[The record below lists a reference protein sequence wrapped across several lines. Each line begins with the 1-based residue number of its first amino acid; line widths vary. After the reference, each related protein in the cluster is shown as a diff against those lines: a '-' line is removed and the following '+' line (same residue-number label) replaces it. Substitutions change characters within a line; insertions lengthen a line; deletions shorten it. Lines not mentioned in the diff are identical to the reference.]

1 MINRVSATGLSV
13 RNYWNR
19 YTEDALDL
27 CDALATIIEE
37 VTDDKSLPK
46 YERRR
51 KWPRRGTGVSCASMA
66 TIGGKCLASLLRA
79 ACVVV
84 RAPIFTFQGGK
95 VRDLWML
102 SDMHGVIERLRAR

>member
-1 MINRVSATGLSV
+1 VVEEGNCVTGEL
-13 RNYWNR
+13 RFCGYH
-19 YTEDALDL
+19 
-27 CDALATIIEE
+27 
-37 VTDDKSLPK
+37 
-46 YERRR
+46 RRE
-51 KWPRRGTGVSCASMA
+51 
-66 TIGGKCLASLLRA
+66 CLASLLRA

>member
-1 MINRVSATGLSV
+1 MVEEGNCVTGEL
-13 RNYWNR
+13 RF
-19 YTEDALDL
+19 
-27 CDALATIIEE
+27 
-37 VTDDKSLPK
+37 
-46 YERRR
+46 
-51 KWPRRGTGVSCASMA
+51 CA
-66 TIGGKCLASLLRA
+66 IGGNCLASLLRA